1 MARPMLWK
9 TLNSH
14 GRDEMKQITAVAVL
28 LLAVASAAF
37 IGGGSSL
44 SLSDAD
50 RDAITQVA
58 LDYIDG
64 FYTSDAARMERALHP
79 ELAKR
84 IVRDPAGPESRLQ
97 NMSAEQ
103 LIDATAGGGA
113 ARIPDDAKKKDV
125 SILDIYNNIASVRID
140 AGVWI
145 DYLHV
150 ARWNGEWKIVNVLWE
165 MAPGG

>member
-1 MARPMLWK
+1 MRKFGA
-9 TLNSH
+9 
-14 GRDEMKQITAVAVL
+14 
-28 LLAVASAAF
+28 LLALIAAVGLIDAASAPAQTAAD
-37 IGGGSSL
+37 SS
-44 SLSDAD
+44 
-50 RDAITQVA
+50 AIVATA

-84 IVRDPAGPESRLQ
+84 IVGDPAGPGSRLQ
-97 NMSAEQ
+97 NMSAQQ

-113 ARIPDDAKKKDV
+113 ARIPDDAKKEDV
-125 SILDIYNNIASVRID
+125 SILDVYHNIASVRID

-150 ARWNGEWKIVNVLWE
+150 ARWNGEWKIINVLWE
-165 MAPGG
+165 MAPRD

>member
-1 MARPMLWK
+1 MRKLGAMLASIAAVGMI
-9 TLNSH
+9 NAAS
-14 GRDEMKQITAVAVL
+14 GQAQTAADSSAIVA
-28 LLAVASAAF
+28 
-37 IGGGSSL
+37 
-44 SLSDAD
+44 
-50 RDAITQVA
+50 TA

-64 FYTSDAARMERALHP
+64 FYASDAARMERALHP

-84 IVRDPAGPESRLQ
+84 IVVDPAGPESRLQ

-113 ARIPDDAKKKDV
+113 ARIPDDAKTTDV

-150 ARWNGEWKIVNVLWE
+150 ARWNGDWKIVNVLWE
-165 MAPGG
+165 MAPRG

>member
-1 MARPMLWK
+1 MRKLGAMLA
-9 TLNSH
+9 LIS
-14 GRDEMKQITAVAVL
+14 AVGMINA
-28 LLAVASAAF
+28 ASAPAQTAAD
-37 IGGGSSL
+37 SS
-44 SLSDAD
+44 
-50 RDAITQVA
+50 AIVATA

-84 IVRDPAGPESRLQ
+84 IVVDPAGPESRLQ

-113 ARIPDDAKKKDV
+113 SSIPDDAKKTDV

-140 AGVWI
+140 AGLWI

-165 MAPGG
+165 MAPRG

>member
-1 MARPMLWK
+1 MRKLGA
-9 TLNSH
+9 
-14 GRDEMKQITAVAVL
+14 
-28 LLAVASAAF
+28 LLALIAAVGLIDAASAPAQTAAD
-37 IGGGSSL
+37 SS
-44 SLSDAD
+44 
-50 RDAITQVA
+50 AIVATA

-84 IVRDPAGPESRLQ
+84 IVGDPSGPESRLQ
-97 NMSAEQ
+97 NMSAQQ

-113 ARIPDDAKKKDV
+113 ARIPDDAKKEDV
-125 SILDIYNNIASVRID
+125 SILDVYHNIASVRID

-150 ARWNGEWKIVNVLWE
+150 ARWNGEWKIINVLWE
-165 MAPGG
+165 MAPRD

>member
-1 MARPMLWK
+1 MRKLGA
-9 TLNSH
+9 
-14 GRDEMKQITAVAVL
+14 
-28 LLAVASAAF
+28 LLALIAAVGLIDAASAPAQTAAD
-37 IGGGSSL
+37 SS
-44 SLSDAD
+44 
-50 RDAITQVA
+50 AIVATA

-84 IVRDPAGPESRLQ
+84 IVGDPAGPESRLQ
-97 NMSAEQ
+97 NMSAQQ

-125 SILDIYNNIASVRID
+125 SILDVYNNIASVRID

-145 DYLHV
+145 DYLHI
-150 ARWNGEWKIVNVLWE
+150 ARWNGEWKIINVLWE
-165 MAPGG
+165 MAPRD

>member
-1 MARPMLWK
+1 
-9 TLNSH
+9 
-14 GRDEMKQITAVAVL
+14 MKKLGAVL
-28 LLAVASAAF
+28 ALMAAAGIVNAASAPAQTAAD
-37 IGGGSSL
+37 SS
-44 SLSDAD
+44 
-50 RDAITQVA
+50 AIVATA

-79 ELAKR
+79 DLAKR
-84 IVRDPAGPESRLQ
+84 IVVDPAGPESRLQ
-97 NMSAEQ
+97 NMSAQQ
-103 LIDATAGGGA
+103 LIDATAGAGA

-125 SILDIYNNIASVRID
+125 SILDIYNDIAAVRID

-165 MAPGG
+165 MAPRD

>member
-1 MARPMLWK
+1 MRKLGAMLASIAAVGMI
-9 TLNSH
+9 NAAS
-14 GRDEMKQITAVAVL
+14 GQAQTAADSSAIVA
-28 LLAVASAAF
+28 
-37 IGGGSSL
+37 
-44 SLSDAD
+44 
-50 RDAITQVA
+50 TA

-84 IVRDPAGPESRLQ
+84 IVVDPAGPESRLQ

-113 ARIPDDAKKKDV
+113 ARIPDDAKTTDV

-140 AGVWI
+140 AGLWI
-145 DYLHV
+145 DYLHI

-165 MAPGG
+165 MAPRD

>member
-1 MARPMLWK
+1 MRKFGGMLA
-9 TLNSH
+9 S
-14 GRDEMKQITAVAVL
+14 IAAVGMINA
-28 LLAVASAAF
+28 ASAPAQTAAD
-37 IGGGSSL
+37 SS
-44 SLSDAD
+44 
-50 RDAITQVA
+50 AIVATA

-84 IVRDPAGPESRLQ
+84 IVVDPAGPESRLQ
-97 NMSAEQ
+97 NMSAQQ

-113 ARIPDDAKKKDV
+113 ARIPDDAKKTDV

-145 DYLHV
+145 DYLHI

-165 MAPGG
+165 MAPRG

>member
-1 MARPMLWK
+1 MRKLGAMLASIAAVGMI
-9 TLNSH
+9 NAAS
-14 GRDEMKQITAVAVL
+14 GQAQTAADSSAIVA
-28 LLAVASAAF
+28 
-37 IGGGSSL
+37 
-44 SLSDAD
+44 
-50 RDAITQVA
+50 TA

-84 IVRDPAGPESRLQ
+84 IVVDPAGPESRLQ

-113 ARIPDDAKKKDV
+113 ARIPDDAKKTDV

-165 MAPGG
+165 MAPRG

>member
-1 MARPMLWK
+1 MRKLGAMLALIAAVGMINAVSGQAQ
-9 TLNSH
+9 T
-14 GRDEMKQITAVAVL
+14 TADSSAIVA
-28 LLAVASAAF
+28 
-37 IGGGSSL
+37 
-44 SLSDAD
+44 
-50 RDAITQVA
+50 TA

-113 ARIPDDAKKKDV
+113 ARIPDDARKTDV

-145 DYLHV
+145 DYLHI

>member
-1 MARPMLWK
+1 MRKLGA
-9 TLNSH
+9 
-14 GRDEMKQITAVAVL
+14 
-28 LLAVASAAF
+28 LLAFIAAIGLIDAASAPAQTAAD
-37 IGGGSSL
+37 SS
-44 SLSDAD
+44 
-50 RDAITQVA
+50 AIVATA

-84 IVRDPAGPESRLQ
+84 IVGDPAGPESRLQ
-97 NMSAEQ
+97 NMSAQQ

-113 ARIPDDAKKKDV
+113 ARIPDDAKKEDV
-125 SILDIYNNIASVRID
+125 SILDVYNNIASVRID

-150 ARWNGEWKIVNVLWE
+150 ARWNGEWKIINVLWE
-165 MAPGG
+165 MAPRD

>member
-1 MARPMLWK
+1 MRKLGAMLASIAAVGMI
-9 TLNSH
+9 NAAS
-14 GRDEMKQITAVAVL
+14 GQAQTAADSSAIVA
-28 LLAVASAAF
+28 
-37 IGGGSSL
+37 
-44 SLSDAD
+44 
-50 RDAITQVA
+50 TA

-84 IVRDPAGPESRLQ
+84 IVVDPAGPESRLQ

-113 ARIPDDAKKKDV
+113 ARIPDDAKKSDV

-150 ARWNGEWKIVNVLWE
+150 ARWNGDWKIVNVLWE
-165 MAPGG
+165 MAPRG